1 MYRAPEQLDTWSN
14 YVIGPKTDIWALGCI
29 LYCLCYQKHPFDDS
43 AKLRIINGNY
53 NIPQNSNFICYTN
66 IVRGC
71 LQTNPSSRYDISAVL
86 DNLGAIA
93 DTKNWN
99 PRGPINLKPKQK
111 IPENVPRNAEP
122 PVPNNPP
129 KPVPHHAPSERPQRP
144 EPPKTI
150 RPAPAP
156 PQPQQQHQQPPNQ
169 YQQPAHLASNMPATS
184 SNGLFSS
191 IKGGAGSFF
200 KNLKDTSSKVMQ
212 TVQQTIT
219 KADVDISY
227 ITSRIMV
234 MPCPS
239 EGLEAAYKINHI
251 ENIKNFLE
259 SKYQLSK
266 VSIYNFG
273 PRSTPRLPPPI
284 RTVEGSHIY
293 FPAPPRA
300 PTLHGLFNIIEDMY
314 GFLNSDP
321 KNVILIQ
328 SNDGGRTVA
337 ATLVAALFIYGQ
349 LIVEPED
356 GIQMFAVKRTP
367 LNMRSSEL
375 RYLYYFT
382 DILRSTPHFPHFK
395 PITLISLTI
404 SPVPRMTKARD
415 GCRLFIEITCND
427 KLILSTLE
435 DYDKMR

>member
-14 YVIGPKTDIWALGCI
+14 YIIGPKTDVWALGCI
-29 LYCLCYQKHPFDDS
+29 LFCLCYQKHPFDDS

-53 NIPQNSNFICYTN
+53 TIPQNSNFICYHS
-66 IVRGC
+66 IIKGC
-71 LQTNPSSRYDISAVL
+71 LQTNPSSRFDVSAIL

-93 DTKNWN
+93 DTNNWN
-99 PRGPINLKPKQK
+99 PRGPINLKPKLKQPEP
-111 IPENVPRNAEP
+111 IPKVQEAVNLSQNPVVHQP
-122 PVPNNPP
+122 PP
-129 KPVPHHAPSERPQRP
+129 ERP

-150 RPAPAP
+150 RPIPV
-156 PQPQQQHQQPPNQ
+156 QPSHQHHYQPPS
-169 YQQPAHLASNMPATS
+169 HSATAAPS

-219 KADVDISY
+219 KTDIDISY
-227 ITSRIMV
+227 ITTRIMV

-239 EGLEAAYKINHI
+239 EGLESTYKMNHI
-251 ENIKNFLE
+251 ENVKYFLE

-266 VSIYNFG
+266 VSVYNFG
-273 PRSTPRLPPPI
+273 LRSTPRLPPPI

-293 FPAPPRA
+293 YPFPPRA
-300 PTLHGLFNIIEDMY
+300 PTLRGLFNLVEDMY

-321 KNVILIQ
+321 KNVILVQ
-328 SNDGGRTVA
+328 SSDGGRTVS
-337 ATLVAALFIYGQ
+337 ATIIAALFIYGQ
-349 LIVEPED
+349 LITEPED
-356 GIQMFAVKRTP
+356 GIQMFAVKRAP
-367 LNMRSSEL
+367 LNMRASEL

-382 DILRSTPHFPHFK
+382 DVLRSKPHFPHFK
-395 PITLISLTI
+395 PITLISFTI

-415 GCRLFIEITCND
+415 GCRLFFEINCNE
-427 KLILSTLE
+427 KVVLSSLD

>member
-29 LYCLCYQKHPFDDS
+29 LFCLCYQKHPFDDS
-43 AKLRIINGNY
+43 AKLRIINGNFT
-53 NIPQNSNFICYTN
+53 IPQNSNFICYQS
-66 IVRGC
+66 IIKGC
-71 LQTNPSSRYDISAVL
+71 LQTNPASRFDVSAVL

-99 PRGPINLKPKQK
+99 PKGPIILKPKQNMVEN
-111 IPENVPRNAEP
+111 IPKVQEAVITPVNPVVHHP
-122 PVPNNPP
+122 PP
-129 KPVPHHAPSERPQRP
+129 ERP
-144 EPPKTI
+144 EPPRTI
-150 RPAPAP
+150 RPMPQQSQP
-156 PQPQQQHQQPPNQ
+156 HHYQPQSHVASSSAVPP
-169 YQQPAHLASNMPATS
+169 

-219 KADVDISY
+219 KTDIDISY
-227 ITSRIMV
+227 ITTRIMV

-239 EGLEAAYKINHI
+239 EGLESTYKMNHI
-251 ENIKNFLE
+251 ENVKVFLE

-266 VSIYNFG
+266 ASVYNFG

-284 RTVEGSHIY
+284 RTVECSHIY
-293 FPAPPRA
+293 YPSPPRA
-300 PTLHGLFNIIEDMY
+300 PSLHGLFNIVEDMY

-321 KNVILIQ
+321 KNVILVE
-328 SNDGGRTVA
+328 SGDGGRTVA
-337 ATLVAALFIYGQ
+337 ATIISALFIYGQ
-349 LIVEPED
+349 LITEPED

-367 LNMRSSEL
+367 LNMRASEL

-382 DILRSTPHFPHFK
+382 DILRSTPHLPHFK

-415 GCRLFIEITCND
+415 GCRLFYEIICND
-427 KLILSTLE
+427 RIVISSLD
-435 DYDKMR
+435 DYDKMRSVFLLCFSYICT